1 MAATAKEIKTTFK
14 TKQEANLD
22 ADNLLNR
29 QKEIILDALESH
41 IDDSKLKYLIDN
53 ADTTKL
59 RLLVNRGQ

>member
-22 ADNLLNR
+22 ADNLVNR
-29 QKEIILDALESH
+29 QKEIILAALESH